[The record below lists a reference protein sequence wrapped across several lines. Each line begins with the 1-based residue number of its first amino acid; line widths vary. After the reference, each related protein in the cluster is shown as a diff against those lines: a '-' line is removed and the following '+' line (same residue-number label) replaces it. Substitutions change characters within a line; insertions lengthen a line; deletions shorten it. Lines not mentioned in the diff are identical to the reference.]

1 MELKVLGSV
10 SPYPKDNKNGVANLV
25 IDGKHKILLD
35 CGTGS
40 TRLLDM
46 QKDLNNLTI
55 IISHLHKDHYSDLL
69 ALSYA
74 SYVNHNLGYLK
85 DKIKVYI
92 PSGDK
97 RKNPHSYYY
106 NDGWGGEKTV
116 KIDNLEDY
124 DYLMSFG
131 DESYL
136 DFIPYNGYDKIECG
150 DMKVEFSLNPHNLK
164 TYSAKVTNI
173 NDSSSLVYSGDTG
186 FKDNKLV
193 DFAKNA
199 DLLICESTYL
209 KGQFKNGDNH
219 LYAYEAGLIAKKAN
233 VKELLLTHFY
243 PELDKQK
250 YVDEA
255 LEYFNDLKA
264 AEEGKVYKIGGK

>member
-25 IDGKHKILLD
+25 IDGDYKILLD

-40 TRLLDM
+40 TRLLNM
-46 QKDLNNLTI
+46 EKDLNNLSI
-55 IISHLHKDHYSDLL
+55 IISHLHKDHYADLL
-69 ALSYA
+69 ALSYS

-85 DKIKVYI
+85 DKVKVYI

-97 RKNPHSYYY
+97 RENPEKYYY
-106 NDGWGGEKTV
+106 EDYGKHEVTFDK
-116 KIDNLEDY
+116 LEDY
-124 DYLMSFG
+124 DYLISFRE
-131 DESYL
+131 ESYL
-136 DFIPYNGYDKIECG
+136 EFIPYSNYDKIECG
-150 DMKVEFSLNPHNLK
+150 NMRVEFALNPHNLK
-164 TYSAKVTNI
+164 TYSAKVTTI
-173 NDSSSLVYSGDTG
+173 NNNHSLVYSGDTG
-186 FKDNKLV
+186 FENNKLV
-193 DFAKNA
+193 DFAQDA

-219 LYAYEAGLIAKKAN
+219 LYAYEAGLIAEKAN

-243 PELDKQK
+243 PEIDKQK

-255 LEYFNDLKA
+255 LENFKNVNA
-264 AEEGKVYKIGGK
+264 AEEGKIYKIGGK

>member
-25 IDGKHKILLD
+25 IDGDYKILLD

-46 QKDLNNLTI
+46 EKDLNNLII
-55 IISHLHKDHYSDLL
+55 IISHLHKDHYADLL

-92 PSGDK
+92 PSGD
-97 RKNPHSYYY
+97 RRENPEKYYY
-106 NDGWGGEKTV
+106 EDYGKHEVIFDK
-116 KIDNLEDY
+116 LEDY

-131 DESYL
+131 KESCL
-136 DFIPYNGYDKIECG
+136 DFIPYSNCDKIKHG
-150 DMKVEFSLNPHNLK
+150 NMRVEFALNPHDLK
-164 TYSAKVTNI
+164 TYSAKVKTI
-173 NDSSSLVYSGDTG
+173 NDNSSLVYSGDTG
-186 FKDNKLV
+186 FEKNKLV
-193 DFAKNA
+193 DFAKNT

-219 LYAYEAGLIAKKAN
+219 LYAYEAGLIAEKAN

-243 PELDKQK
+243 PEIDKQK

-255 LEYFNDLKA
+255 LENFKNVKA